1 MFRVSKLA
9 LVTCLILL
17 TAGPAFAHP
26 GHGPDNPILHRL
38 VHWASN
44 MDPALGALGA
54 GVLALALAV
63 AAALLGRKRRANQW

>member
-9 LVTCLILL
+9 LVTCLTLL
-17 TAGPAFAHP
+17 AAGPAFAHP

-63 AAALLGRKRRANQW
+63 AAALLKRSRRANQR